1 MPASGPVYQ
10 PTTVGYE
17 QQNEWSRPGSYLSQT
32 VSNGLRGPR
41 CVQWLLLA
49 IGCFSL
55 AAGIIMVVEGTV
67 EFADTQQTQLE
78 DKDGNRRTGEES
90 TSVNVILTGIGGL
103 LILTGILLLGAYI
116 RLMRRR
122 KGVWCF
128 PSKEQRL
135 ARQLDTQ
142 NTNGQY
148 GPVSEITYQP
158 PQVTEEEETRK
169 LMANDNKE
177 CIPKGKTKDREKRSA
192 VDRFRNRCMN
202 KAAPLACHEE
212 ITPSL
217 RSSFCSVYYQRS
229 VLDSSSEDDE
239 ENGQQRRHNSLR
251 PASIR
256 SSLLDSTYSLQENS
270 SLGFYPRQTSIDD
283 NSQLDLDL
291 DCLPYNTVV

>member
-177 CIPKGKTKDREKRSA
+177 CT
-192 VDRFRNRCMN
+192 
-202 KAAPLACHEE
+202 EE
-212 ITPSL
+212 NE
-217 RSSFCSVYYQRS
+217 RM
-229 VLDSSSEDDE
+229 LDSDP
-239 ENGQQRRHNSLR
+239 RIVLR
-251 PASIR
+251 PRNA
-256 SSLLDSTYSLQENS
+256 EEA
-270 SLGFYPRQTSIDD
+270 
-283 NSQLDLDL
+283 
-291 DCLPYNTVV
+291 